1 MNIQELRRAISTYYK
16 NQSKNM
22 DLDLK
27 GRIIQSGLGFF
38 PYGSGLL
45 IEGKEDL
52 SKDGLMVIGQDF
64 GTIKYVSDKIIKQ
77 GEADENTF
85 SKTVNL
91 LDSYPKEKVF
101 LTNLFIGLR
110 KVESMLGIN
119 PALQNKEKVYLDASF
134 EYFKFQVQEVK
145 PSRII
150 VLGKVPYHFIIE
162 RSESK
167 LEKIQTFG
175 KYIEDI
181 QSGNIPQLNGTP
193 ILCIPHPSMW
203 NSNVKNKEEWIKVIE
218 EFGV

>member
-1 MNIQELRRAISTYYK
+1 MNIQELRGAIGTYYK
-16 NQSKNM
+16 NQSKHM
-22 DLDLK
+22 DIDLN

-38 PYGSGLL
+38 PYGTGLL
-45 IEGKEDL
+45 MEGIDAL
-52 SKDGLMVIGQDF
+52 PKDGLMVLGQDF
-64 GTIKYVSDKIIKQ
+64 GTVQYVSEKIIKQ

-85 SKTVNL
+85 SKTVKL

-119 PALQNKEKVYLDASF
+119 PALQQKESAYLDASF
-134 EYFKFQVQEVK
+134 GYFKFQVQSVK

-150 VLGKVPYHFIIE
+150 VLGKVPYHFIVE
-162 RSESK
+162 RSEEK

-175 KYIEDI
+175 KYLPLI
-181 QSGNIPQLNGTP
+181 QSGKIPQLMGIP

-203 NSNVKNKEEWIKVIE
+203 NSNVKNPEEWMRVIE
-218 EFGV
+218 EFGK